1 MFKINNLFLLFSKF
15 TRALRRDGL
24 TWSVVRIFLYLLKKP
39 NEIQRAKIKI
49 LNVLLNK
56 YNYTIAY
63 GPFKGMKLS
72 PNPWWSKN
80 DLITQILNVYEN
92 HVLEKLIHFSK
103 KKRLD
108 FINIGAGD
116 GYFAIGVAF
125 AKIFKKVY
133 AFEISE
139 IAQDRLR
146 QNIEINKCNDII
158 DVYGMANFQS
168 LKNII
173 SNNNSAVILIDI
185 EGFEFEL
192 LNEELLKFF
201 SNCYFI
207 CELHPSL
214 VLNGNEKQSQ
224 LISRSKNIFNCSII
238 QRETYNPNQFI
249 ELDQFSDEERLIAF
263 GEGRDNNMKWLVLEP
278 KLHLNN

>member
-1 MFKINNLFLLFSKF
+1 MLFSKF
-15 TRALRRDGL
+15 TRSLRRDGL
-24 TWSVVRIFLYLLKKP
+24 TWTIVRIFLHLLRKP

-49 LNVLLNK
+49 LNALLHK
-56 YNYTIAY
+56 YNYTVAY
-63 GPFKGMKLS
+63 GTFKGMKLN

-80 DLITQILNVYEN
+80 DLVTQILNVYEN

-103 KKRLD
+103 KKLD

-125 AKIFKKVY
+125 AKMFEKVY
-133 AFEISE
+133 AFESSE
-139 IAQDRLR
+139 IAQDLLR

-158 DVYGMANFQS
+158 KIKSVANFES

-173 SNNNSAVILIDI
+173 SNGNSAVILIDI

-192 LNEELLKFF
+192 LNEELLKCLN
-201 SNCYFI
+201 NCYVI
-207 CELHPSL
+207 CELHPTL
-214 VLNGNEKQSQ
+214 VLNGYEKQHQ
-224 LISRSKNIFNCSII
+224 LISRSKNIFNSSII
-238 QRETYNPNQFI
+238 HRETYNPNQFI

-263 GEGRDNNMKWLVLEP
+263 GEGRNNNMKWLVLEP